1 MCKQALLS
9 SYRLGCNTFDHR
21 YEEQSLGVF
30 EAPEEENAEPSA
42 LEMQNL
48 EPRERVG
55 K

>member
-9 SYRLGCNTFDHR
+9 CYRLGFDIFYPR